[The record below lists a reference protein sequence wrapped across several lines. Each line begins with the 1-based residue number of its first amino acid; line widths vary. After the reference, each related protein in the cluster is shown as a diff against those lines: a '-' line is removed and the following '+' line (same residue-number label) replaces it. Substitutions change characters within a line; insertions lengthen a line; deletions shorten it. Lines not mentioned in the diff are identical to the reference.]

1 MKGKIFLLCILLFLL
16 KADIFPAGQEKADM
30 IIKNG
35 KIYTVDTQNRVVS
48 AVAVRDGRII
58 ALGSD
63 QDLDMLSGPE
73 TRVIDLK
80 GASAYPGLIDS
91 HGHFM
96 SLGYARMKL
105 DLTRARTWEEI
116 VEMVRKAA
124 AEAAPGEWISGRG
137 WHEEKWDRTPM
148 PNVHGLPIHTLLSRA
163 APDNPVILTHA
174 SGHSCL
180 ANAKAMELAG
190 VTSATPNP
198 SGGEIIRDAKG
209 SAIGA
214 FLETAQD
221 IIYGAQSRDDSG
233 MTPQMRRDKELKA
246 IQLASEECLQ
256 KGITSF
262 HDAGVSYSTIDL
274 YRELVE
280 AKKLKVRINAMLG
293 VSNQE
298 LKKRINEYR
307 IPPQGDCFLT
317 VHTIKRL
324 IDGALGP
331 HGAWLLKPYESLPE
345 SVGLNTESIAVMKE
359 TAEIAIQNGFQLS
372 THAIGDRANRET
384 LDIYEAAFKAH
395 PEKKDLRWRIEH
407 AQHLHPDDIPRFGR
421 LGIIASM
428 QAIHC
433 TSDGPWV
440 LKRLG
445 KKRAEE
451 GAYVWRKL
459 QDAGALICNGTDVP
473 VEAVDPM
480 PNFYAAITRKMK
492 DGTRFFPDQCM
503 TREEALRSYTVNGA
517 YAAFEENLKGSLE
530 KGKLADIVV
539 LSRDI
544 MKAPENE
551 IPGTEVLYTIVGGRI
566 AYQK

>member
-1 MKGKIFLLCILLFLL
+1 MKGKNCLFCVLLFALGICMFVHGEE
-16 KADIFPAGQEKADM
+16 KADIL
-30 IIKNG
+30 IKNG
-35 KIYTVDTQNRVVS
+35 RIYTVDPQNRVVS
-48 AVAVRDGRII
+48 ALAARGGRIL

-63 QDLDMLSGPE
+63 QDLEGLVGSE
-73 TRVIDLK
+73 TQVIDLK
-80 GASAYPGLIDS
+80 GAPAYPGLIDS

-96 SLGYARMKL
+96 SLGYSRMQL
-105 DLTRARTWEEI
+105 DLTRTRSWEEI
-116 VEMVRKAA
+116 VEMVRQAA
-124 AEAAPGEWISGRG
+124 AEAGPGEWIQGRG
-137 WHEEKWDRTPM
+137 WHQEKWDKAPE
-148 PNVHGLPIHTLLSRA
+148 PNVQGLPIHTLLSRA
-163 APDNPVILTHA
+163 APDHPVVLTHA

-180 ANAKAMELAG
+180 ANAKAMELGG
-190 VTSATPNP
+190 VNRDTPNP
-198 SGGEIIRDAKG
+198 AGGEIIRDSEGK
-209 SAIGA
+209 AIGA
-214 FLETAQD
+214 FLETAQGLVRRAMGR
-221 IIYGAQSRDDSG
+221 YETG
-233 MTPQMRRDKELKA
+233 MTAQMRKERELKA
-246 IQLASEECLQ
+246 LRLASEECLQ

-262 HDAGVSYSTIDL
+262 HDAGVSFSTIDL
-274 YRELVE
+274 YKELAE

-293 VSNQE
+293 VSNAE

-307 IPPQGDCFLT
+307 IVPNGDCFLT

-331 HGAWLLKPYESLPE
+331 HGAWLLQPYDSLPD

-359 TAEIAIQNGFQLS
+359 TAEIAIKNGFQLS

-384 LDIYEAAFKAH
+384 LDIYEEAFKAY
-395 PEKKDLRWRIEH
+395 PDKKDLRWRIEH
-407 AQHLHPDDIPRFGR
+407 AQHLHPGDIPRFGR

-445 KKRAEE
+445 EKRAED

-459 QDAGALICNGTDVP
+459 LDSGARICNGTDVP

-480 PNFYAAITRKMK
+480 PNFYAAISRKMN
-492 DGTRFFPDQCM
+492 DGTGFFPGQCM
-503 TREEALRSYTVNGA
+503 TREEALRSYTINGA
-517 YAAFEENLKGSLE
+517 YAAFEEKLKGSLE

-544 MKAPENE
+544 MKVPEDE
-551 IPGTEVLYTIVGGRI
+551 IPGTEVLYTIVDGRI
-566 AYQK
+566 AYKK